1 MADQKPNP
9 GGSDAENEKKP
20 GDADRFTDAAQAVVE
35 KELSDGEATPAAE
48 PDQKDEPGA

>member
-9 GGSDAENEKKP
+9 AGDAQKKP

-35 KELSDGEATPAAE
+35 KELNEGDATPAAE
-48 PDQKDEPGA
+48 PDQKDEPGV